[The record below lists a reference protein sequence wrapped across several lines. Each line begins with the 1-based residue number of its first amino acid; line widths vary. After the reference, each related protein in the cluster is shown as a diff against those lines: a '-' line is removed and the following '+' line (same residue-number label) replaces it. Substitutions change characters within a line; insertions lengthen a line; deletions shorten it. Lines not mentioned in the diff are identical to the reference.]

1 MKKNAF
7 TLVELLAV
15 IFILGILVCIIYPVI
30 KSVFNDSRKS
40 IYFTSSEE
48 LVNKMTEYYVRK
60 KINGSFDGCTY
71 DFNSNS
77 CDCEGFSFDGKK
89 PDSGIIVLDSK
100 GNING
105 EIGFGNFLFEI
116 INGQVNGV

>member
-40 IYFTSSEE
+40 IYFASSEE

-60 KINGSFDGCTY
+60 KINGSFVGCTY
-71 DFNSNS
+71 DFDSNS

-89 PDSGIIVLDSK
+89 PDSGRVILDSK

-105 EIGFGNFLFEI
+105 EISFGKFLFQIVNSEI
-116 INGQVNGV
+116 NDV